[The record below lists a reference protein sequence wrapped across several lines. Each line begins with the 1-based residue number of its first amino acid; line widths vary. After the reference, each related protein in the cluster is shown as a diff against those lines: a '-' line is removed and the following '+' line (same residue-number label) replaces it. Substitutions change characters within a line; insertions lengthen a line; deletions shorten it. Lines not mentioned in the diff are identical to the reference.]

1 MTQSEQK
8 NRFRVMT
15 LKIHDSNDS
24 LQMTMGRIISSG
36 REHYSAE
43 YYDIETEPAAVLF
56 VLIDAMKIDSE

>member
-1 MTQSEQK
+1 
-8 NRFRVMT
+8 MT